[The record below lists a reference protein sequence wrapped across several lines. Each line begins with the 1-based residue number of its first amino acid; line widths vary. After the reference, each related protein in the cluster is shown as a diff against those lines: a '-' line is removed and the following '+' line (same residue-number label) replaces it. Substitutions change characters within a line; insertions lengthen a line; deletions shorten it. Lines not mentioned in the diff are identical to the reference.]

1 MGPLSP
7 TDWLDQSRQSHYS
20 AQLMSIIDSFRN
32 NKKMVSR
39 VSRDGAV
46 AKQTQQ
52 PACRPSIK
60 TRPRNYRSAPVPS
73 SRDPRLASLVPR
85 VEGEFMWLFSLL
97 IFTRPPRQRT
107 AQEKKSSGSNPRRRR
122 VTNQATPLPIARAAE
137 HQGALPCPATEPSS
151 FPVSRCGLSEFG
163 GGSFVRFF

>member
-20 AQLMSIIDSFRN
+20 AQLMSIIDSFR

-73 SRDPRLASLVPR
+73 SRDRRLASLVPR

-107 AQEKKSSGSNPRRRR
+107 AQEKKSSGSNPRRQPAAATSNQPGHAIANRPSRR
-122 VTNQATPLPIARAAE
+122 APRNP
-137 HQGALPCPATEPSS
+137 ALPSHRALLLPRLPLRA
-151 FPVSRCGLSEFG
+151 L
-163 GGSFVRFF
+163 